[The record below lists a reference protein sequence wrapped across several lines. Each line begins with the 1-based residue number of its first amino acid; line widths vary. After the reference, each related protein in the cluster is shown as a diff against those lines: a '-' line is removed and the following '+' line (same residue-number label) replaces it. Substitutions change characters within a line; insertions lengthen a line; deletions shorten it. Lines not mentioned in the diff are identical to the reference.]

1 MSIIDTRILS
11 LELDEDVTKIRAL
24 QKKRDACLERKKKHQ
39 SVMEMSRCAPAVSL
53 KHVVILSSNAICADC
68 ASFTDR
74 VNVYFRL
81 GSDGIVL
88 KFV

>member
-24 QKKRDACLERKKKHQ
+24 QKKRDACLERKKN
-39 SVMEMSRCAPAVSL
+39 VMEMSRCAPAVSL